1 MMLTD
6 YKVSS
11 HSVLKNKKVVFLPF
25 TSHAPLGVLRK
36 PSVFW
41 KDENAVQR
49 FSFILLQEFRPQ
61 LGKSWMNSAYF
72 ALGGAQRLFSR

>member
-1 MMLTD
+1 MMKND
-6 YKVSS
+6 YKVKQSFGLEKQS
-11 HSVLKNKKVVFLPF
+11 WYFSIYF
-25 TSHAPLGVLRK
+25 TRPLRCVTETFR
-36 PSVFW
+36 FW

-61 LGKSWMNSAYF
+61 LDKSWMNSAYF